1 MGDVTDPAASPGL
14 LPDANVVI
22 EYRRTAPNLLPWRR
36 ADEPDGLSDNDFGGN
51 RLSRLVRRA
60 LDEEVITMGRAAEI
74 LGLRRTAMRGWVRG
88 WFG

>member
-1 MGDVTDPAASPGL
+1 MS
-14 LPDANVVI
+14 
-22 EYRRTAPNLLPWRR
+22 EYRRSAPDLLPWRR

-74 LGLRRTAMRGWVRG
+74 LGLRRTALRGWVQG